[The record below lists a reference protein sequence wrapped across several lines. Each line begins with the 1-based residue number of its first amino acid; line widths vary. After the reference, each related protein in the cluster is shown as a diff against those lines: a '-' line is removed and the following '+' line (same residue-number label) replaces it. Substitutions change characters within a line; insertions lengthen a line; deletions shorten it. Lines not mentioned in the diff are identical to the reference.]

1 MHVTF
6 EKKKQL
12 EKEYQDKLKTQI
24 EQRIDTF
31 ISPDSIT
38 AFLPDRKFAIREKYI
53 NDFMIT
59 NKVDRATAIN
69 ALSNASP
76 DGSYQPD
83 IFLALSQ

>member
-1 MHVTF
+1 
-6 EKKKQL
+6 
-12 EKEYQDKLKTQI
+12 
-24 EQRIDTF
+24 
-31 ISPDSIT
+31 
-38 AFLPDRKFAIREKYI
+38 
-53 NDFMIT
+53 MII